1 MLKPSNSGTKM
12 TIRFVITADIAVITQ
27 KFRNNSRTKE
37 PWNYV
42 LECITRDWNI
52 EVCVLN
58 NAICPLTY
66 LKRQL
71 LNMVVLLLPSIF
83 SGTAISFV
91 FGDIGMFVNQ
101 VTWVRCLDEKY
112 YLNLSAWPGE
122 ENVTN
127 MSSQRYSKS
136 SISMIWSYIFSNVD
150 IRLLAKAVDSTDLPR
165 TCFKNFLSNVRNFSF
180 VGMLSKLQKK
190 CLEVLGDP
198 YCNCTSC

>member
-1 MLKPSNSGTKM
+1 MLKPSDSGPKM
-12 TIRFVITADIAVITQ
+12 TIRFVMTADIAVITQ

-42 LECITRDWNI
+42 LECITRDCNI
-52 EVCVLN
+52 EVCVFN

-127 MSSQRYSKS
+127 MSSQRYSKFQ
-136 SISMIWSYIFSNVD
+136 WSEAIF
-150 IRLLAKAVDSTDLPR
+150 
-165 TCFKNFLSNVRNFSF
+165 FQ
-180 VGMLSKLQKK
+180 M
-190 CLEVLGDP
+190 
-198 YCNCTSC
+198 